1 MTLDVN
7 AAKSAGWSDEEIQ
20 KFEASRQSKSPSFDV
35 GSAKEAGWKDEEIQ
49 EFLNKGASKNPSFLN
64 TLKEHWPQALA
75 SGGISLAEMALGSAG
90 ISPGGEPTPIV
101 KQAVQDI
108 RGGLVP
114 REGWTPAEN
123 KPPENADK
131 VQMGEG
137 LREMAGV
144 RDLPSEDQQ
153 NLALLEQ
160 IIPIAAMIAPAAVKG
175 LTGIKAKL
183 LGAAKSEISSIPS
196 SIRPVA
202 PEQAV
207 PKNMGAPP
215 PEPPPPPPGAG
226 SAPIEASEIVPT
238 GKITTSPEYL
248 RSDYELAQDV
258 KSKLSPLYQESVH
271 PESVKVGKT
280 VQNLLKPLE
289 EDLKQISPER
299 IKDFPLIGR
308 ETARTVQR
316 VAAQEYQRVNESWE
330 RARNFASDT
339 IAARPGLVENLRT
352 MIDELPA
359 PQAGGASKTKSFA
372 QDLYNSI
379 TRFRGKRRPREAI
392 PLSNVALI
400 DAIVNARKNGYKYD
414 FHGGENSHFINRFIK
429 AVEEELL
436 ATAGPEER
444 RALEAARQAYSDWA
458 TKYKNSLIKPFRN
471 ERISNPVA
479 LHQKAMQPDTFNLL
493 NSILIEDS
501 SGRGKTTASLLK
513 RNLIEN
519 SLQKYLLNPET
530 INPLKLESDLGKLSS
545 ILSEPQRASISQKL
559 IKLNHEAIN
568 APKGKVAPGANKFL
582 SMNEAKLMSHLDNI
596 SGLKE
601 LEQELSG
608 QPGGKRLYDI
618 IAKTKGI
625 DLLFGGQMDIPAK
638 AARIQKQLNDRNG
651 AHYLRETLGE
661 NVVNELNELVEKNKL
676 EESLSKI
683 EENKEI
689 SGIIKN
695 PEVLLKSG
703 DIVISALKGN
713 IFAAIKKAHALYK
726 HIGKIRSPEA
736 AGSETSYDIK

>member
-20 KFEASRQSKSPSFDV
+20 KFETSRQAKAPSFDV
-35 GSAKEAGWKDEEIQ
+35 NAAKEAGWEDEKIQ

-75 SGGISLAEMALGSAG
+75 STGISLGEMALGAAG

-101 KQAVQDI
+101 KQGVQDI

-114 REGWTPAEN
+114 REGWSPAEN
-123 KPPENADK
+123 KVPESADK
-131 VQMGEG
+131 IQMGEG

-144 RDLPSEDQQ
+144 RDLPTEDQQ

-175 LTGIKAKL
+175 LTGIRTKL
-183 LGAAKSEISSIPS
+183 LGTAKPEISSIPP
-196 SIRPVA
+196 SIRPIA

-207 PKNMGAPP
+207 PPGAG
-215 PEPPPPPPGAG
+215 EPPPPPPPGSG
-226 SAPIEASEIVPT
+226 SAPIAPSEIVPT
-238 GKITTSPEYL
+238 SKITTSPEYL

-258 KSKLSPLYQESVH
+258 KSKLSPLYQESAH
-271 PESVKVGKT
+271 PESIKVGKT

-289 EDLKQISPER
+289 EDLNQISPER

-308 ETARTVQR
+308 ETARSVQR
-316 VAAQEYQRVNESWE
+316 MAAQEYQRVNKSWDA
-330 RARNFASDT
+330 ARNFASDT

-359 PQAGGASKTKSFA
+359 PQAGGSAKTKSFA

-392 PLSNVALI
+392 PVSNVALI
-400 DAIVNARKNGYKYD
+400 DSIVNARKNGYKYD
-414 FHGGENSHFINRFIK
+414 FHGGENSHFINRFIQ

-458 TKYKNSLIKPFRN
+458 AKYKNPLIKPFRN

-501 SGRGKTTASLLK
+501 SGRGKTTANLIK
-513 RNLIEN
+513 RNLIET

-545 ILSEPQRASISQKL
+545 VLSEPQRSSISQKL

-568 APKGKVAPGANKFL
+568 APKGKSAPGVNKFL
-582 SMNEAKLMSHLDNI
+582 SMNETKLMSYLDNI

-601 LEQELSG
+601 LEQELSS
-608 QPGGKRLYDI
+608 QPGGKHLYDI

-638 AARIQKQLNDRNG
+638 AARIQKTLNDRNG
-651 AHYLRETLGE
+651 QHYLRETLGE
-661 NVVNELNELVEKNKL
+661 KVVKELHELVEKNKL
-676 EESLSKI
+676 EESLNRI

-695 PEVLLKSG
+695 PEILLKSG
-703 DIVISALKGN
+703 DIVVSALKGN

-726 HIGKIRSPEA
+726 HIGKIRSPETV
-736 AGSETSYDIK
+736 GTETSYDIK